1 MERKRLVNRENVRHG
16 FRWRGAFRLRE
27 RSGVRATEFTSPR
40 SERRWGLP
48 LVVLLGL
55 SAASCADYE
64 SDYKQSVDGYLSGQ
78 PKATAAPAGGEAAP
92 TAAPSGGSGGSQP
105 MSYGSGSATGSGS
118 SAGSGSPEG
127 FQTIGSGASGV
138 ILPGG

>member
-1 MERKRLVNRENVRHG
+1 MP
-16 FRWRGAFRLRE
+16 
-27 RSGVRATEFTSPR
+27 ATEFTLLR

-55 SAASCADYE
+55 SAVSCADYD

-78 PKATAAPAGGEAAP
+78 PKATAAPAEGEATPAGAP
-92 TAAPSGGSGGSQP
+92 AAGSGGSQP
-105 MSYGSGSATGSGS
+105 MSSGNGSAAGNSS

-127 FQTIGSGASGV
+127 FQTIGSGATGV